1 MLKVRSS
8 VFLFAAVCVLSVCAP
23 WLLAADGPPEFE
35 HEDGYVYRVTSYEAS
50 TEIDYEE
57 GDKTH
62 EVRLT
67 CHVEPPEREDVVCLL
82 EVLSVVE
89 AEDDEGDDIYQP
101 SRRNRSVSDSDRTY
115 VAFTEGVAEIE
126 LKDAEMSRPAYTIQR
141 LLVTTEAVVAEERGE
156 FELRA
161 IVSDDALETPFDT
174 SVRLS
179 EMKIGRDH
187 VAEITIEFERETTP
201 GAPLPEAIYALDE
214 DGNVLGGGRWTEG
227 VNIFSDTGEFE
238 AEFLVTDDADV
249 TTLRLVF
256 LTEYEVKPL
265 TFEITG
271 VFQD

>member
-1 MLKVRSS
+1 MLQSRSLL
-8 VFLFAAVCVLSVCAP
+8 FLTAAALGLGVCVPGV
-23 WLLAADGPPEFE
+23 LAADDPPEFE
-35 HEDGYVYRVTSYEAS
+35 HEDGYLYRVASYQS
-50 TEIDYEE
+50 SSEIDYEE
-57 GDKTH
+57 GDKKH

-67 CHVEPPEREDVVCLL
+67 CIVQPPEREDVVCLL
-82 EVLSVVE
+82 EVLSVE
-89 AEDDEGDDIYQP
+89 KAEDDEGDDIYLP
-101 SRRNRSVSDSDRTY
+101 SRRNRSVRDSDRTY
-115 VAFTEGVAEIE
+115 IAFMEDEAEIE
-126 LKDAEMSRPAYTIQR
+126 LKDAELSRPAYTIER

-161 IVSDDALETPFDT
+161 IVSDDELETPFDT

-187 VAEITIEFERETTP
+187 MAEITIEFERETTP
-201 GAPLPEAIYALDE
+201 GAPLPEAVYALDE